1 MAQSLRVNSYIK
13 KKKSALEPEC
23 GQLPWCTQLHGGGWT
38 LNKIRVLLEAE
49 SSERS
54 RWRKEGMWW
63 LNEACEEC
71 LNTGGHL
78 YLDES
83 LTWEVRVTCAE
94 QGERLLA
101 GRGRWACSD
110 PLQKLHLHQQGQSS
124 SGRTLGASSMWAAQ
138 DLGKT
143 KKILGIRNL
152 LIHWNIA
159 YQMALVPSPFSLTI
173 TSSYLPWSFF
183 FHAENISPSWTSGA
197 FLYWRYEPPFFQ
209 TICSC
214 LDL

>member
-1 MAQSLRVNSYIK
+1 MWSASLMHT
-13 KKKSALEPEC
+13 A
-23 GQLPWCTQLHGGGWT
+23 PWRGLDTEQNQGSVGSWEFREVKVKERRYVVTEWNLWG
-38 LNKIRVLLEAE
+38 V
-49 SSERS
+49 SEHRRS
-54 RWRKEGMWW
+54 P
-63 LNEACEEC
+63 
-71 LNTGGHL
+71 

-83 LTWEVRVTCAE
+83 LTWEARVTCAE

-101 GRGRWACSD
+101 GRGRWVCSD
-110 PLQKLHLHQQGQSS
+110 PLQKLHLHQQGHSS

-143 KKILGIRNL
+143 KKILGVRNL